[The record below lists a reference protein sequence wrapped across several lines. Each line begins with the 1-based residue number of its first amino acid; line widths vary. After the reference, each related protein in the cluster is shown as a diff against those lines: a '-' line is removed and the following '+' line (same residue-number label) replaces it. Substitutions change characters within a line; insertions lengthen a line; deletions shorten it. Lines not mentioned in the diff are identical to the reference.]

1 MNKITANCDKCSIQN
16 EGLRWNS
23 LGNSLGA
30 IQRTLIAGG
39 DQIWAE
45 TLKFWRSKPKQN
57 LEKKKGI
64 PRRKKAGPWGE
75 DRLDELEKQQGSVCG
90 CNRGN
95 KERGEDKVSGRQVTD
110 PVKPQNCVDCFKSRP
125 CIALMA
131 TRCHCKVL
139 GPRQMES

>member
-1 MNKITANCDKCSIQN
+1 MNKITANCDKCSIRN

-57 LEKKKGI
+57 LGEKKAFQEE
-64 PRRKKAGPWGE
+64 KKQDPEVRTGLMNWRNSKEVCVAATEGTKKEEKIRSVAGKW
-75 DRLDELEKQQGSVCG
+75 QTQ
-90 CNRGN
+90 
-95 KERGEDKVSGRQVTD
+95 
-110 PVKPQNCVDCFKSRP
+110 
-125 CIALMA
+125 
-131 TRCHCKVL
+131 
-139 GPRQMES
+139 